1 MMDQAAQFLR
11 IVRSEVLESIY
22 LLAKRDC
29 KIHLQAQG
37 SRGSRRNRILYL
49 IKPCP
54 RINSG
59 FQFRR
64 CFEKDQWT
72 LLKNK
77 GERKMTAKNGN
88 RLQHHLTAVKE
99 GKRCFENAFE
109 SIARMILESEIEKV
123 VVNGRTTYDFTIF
136 RTGKK
141 HIIGI
146 YDEINSFVSFVK
158 DAAEG
163 GSSKE
168 MAFVLVGEPG
178 NGKTFFVEFLCSMYR
193 SFLANEK
200 NRKYTFRFTNM
211 DRLGSYGKIS
221 TIESQT
227 YEDPMIL
234 AMNLFENPDDNKT
247 FLAKQIGFSDKEI
260 EQLYDNYRPLG
271 ACSGYMWNDIINLA
285 DGNIDE
291 MLKHIEIIPVPMT
304 ESLGTITGKY
314 PAKDKI
320 TSSAVDLLGEESIQ
334 RLLHITDTNN
344 PYRFDL
350 RRGALAR
357 VAGGGIHFS
366 DEVFKNKKDLV
377 QVYLGVIQNRVI
389 EIDGYKW
396 PIDTLIVA
404 TSNNSE
410 FNRFLSE
417 KEEAP
422 IVDRCRICYVSHN
435 TNYKLQENLTS
446 YAIGN
451 EAKTTLDRK
460 DLHRDPNLNYAT
472 SVAVVLTRLP
482 RSEKLTAIETMKL
495 SAGEVAGEKSI
506 KTLAEVIDT
515 LNQDPDITKRFGQKG
530 LGQRNL
536 GRAIQL
542 LIESSETNEG
552 RCMFA
557 YDIYKTLERVVL
569 DYVTEV
575 NDRAKYLEDL
585 KTAKGMYRERIMTE
599 MFNAYMDEPFAI
611 RKDVM
616 NYVNMIIGIDAENLG
631 PDKMW
636 KYKDP
641 QTGELKALKV
651 DERYIKGVEER
662 LGLKTE
668 EQRETFRTS
677 IRKIYG
683 QKISVDPNYDF
694 MDNLEL
700 VKAVTDVRLKSDIAG
715 AGSLIGALANRTNE
729 ENQKLYDR
737 MIDTMLNKL
746 NYCKTCAQKTIEYF
760 CTQEDEN

>member
-1 MMDQAAQFLR
+1 MGGKMPKK
-11 IVRSEVLESIY
+11 SIT
-22 LLAKRDC
+22 LHQHLA
-29 KIHLQAQG
+29 
-37 SRGSRRNRILYL
+37 
-49 IKPCP
+49 
-54 RINSG
+54 
-59 FQFRR
+59 
-64 CFEKDQWT
+64 
-72 LLKNK
+72 
-77 GERKMTAKNGN
+77 
-88 RLQHHLTAVKE
+88 AVKD
-99 GKRCFENAFE
+99 GKLRFENAFQGV
-109 SIARMILESEIEKV
+109 SRMILESEIEKV
-123 VVNGRTTYDFTIF
+123 VVNGKTTYDFKIF
-136 RTGKK
+136 RNGSK
-141 HIIGI
+141 HIIGM
-146 YDEINSFVSFVK
+146 YEEINSLVSYVK

-163 GSSKE
+163 GSSQE

-178 NGKTFFVEFLCSMYR
+178 NGKTFLVEFLASRYR
-193 SFLANEK
+193 NFLSIEN
-200 NRKYTFRFTNM
+200 NRKYTFKFLNL
-211 DRLGSYGKIS
+211 DKLGNYGKI
-221 TIESQT
+221 TAIESQT
-227 YEDPMIL
+227 YEDPMLL
-234 AMNLFENPDDNKT
+234 AMNLFDDSDKNKEY
-247 FLAKQIGFSDKEI
+247 LAKQIGFSDTDI
-260 EQLYDNYRPLG
+260 EKLYEDYRPLG
-271 ACSGYMWNDIINLA
+271 ACSGYIWNDILA
-285 DGNIDE
+285 HCAGNIDE
-291 MLKHIEIIPVPMT
+291 TLKFVEITPVPLT
-304 ESLGTITGKY
+304 ESLGTLTGKY

-366 DEVFKNKKDLV
+366 DEIFKNKKDLV
-377 QVYLGVIQNRVI
+377 QVYLGVIQNRSI
-389 EIDGYKW
+389 EIDGFKW

-410 FNRFLSE
+410 FHRFLSE

-435 TNYKLQENLTS
+435 TNYKLQKQLTN
-446 YAIGN
+446 YAIGS
-451 EAKTTLDRK
+451 ETRTTLTHE
-460 DLHRDPNLNYAT
+460 DLHQDPNMNYAS
-472 SVAVVLTRLP
+472 SVAAVLSRLP
-482 RSEKLTAIETMKL
+482 RSEKLTPVETMKL
-495 SAGEVAGEKSI
+495 AAGEVAGEKSI

-515 LNQDPDITKRFGQKG
+515 LNQDPDIINRFGQKG

-557 YDIYKTLERVVL
+557 YDIFKALERIVL
-569 DYVTEV
+569 DYVTEA

-585 KTAKGMYRERIMTE
+585 KTGKGLYRERIMTE
-599 MFNAYMDEPFAI
+599 MFNAYMDEPYAI

-631 PDKMW
+631 ADKMW

-641 QTGELKALKV
+641 QNGELKALKI
-651 DERYIKGVEER
+651 DERYINSVEER

-668 EQRETFRTS
+668 EQRESFRTS

-683 QKISVDPNYDF
+683 QKISVDPDYDF

-737 MIDTMLNKL
+737 MIETMLKKL
-746 NYCKTCAQKTIEYF
+746 GYCRTCAQKTIEYF
-760 CTQEDEN
+760 CTQEDEK

>member
-1 MMDQAAQFLR
+1 MSNNANTLR
-11 IVRSEVLESIY
+11 
-22 LLAKRDC
+22 
-29 KIHLQAQG
+29 
-37 SRGSRRNRILYL
+37 
-49 IKPCP
+49 
-54 RINSG
+54 
-59 FQFRR
+59 
-64 CFEKDQWT
+64 
-72 LLKNK
+72 
-77 GERKMTAKNGN
+77 
-88 RLQHHLTAVKE
+88 HHLTEVKE
-99 GKRCFENAFE
+99 GKRRFENAFQ
-109 SIARMILESEIEKV
+109 SVSRMILDGEITKA
-123 VVNGRTTYDFTIF
+123 VVNGKTTYDFSIF
-136 RTGKK
+136 REGPK
-141 HIIGI
+141 HVIGM
-146 YDEINSFVSFVK
+146 YDEINSFVSYVK

-178 NGKTFFVEFLCSMYR
+178 NGKTFLVEFLSTKYR
-193 SFLANEK
+193 DFLSKGK
-200 NRKYTFRFTNM
+200 NRKYTFKFLN
-211 DRLGSYGKIS
+211 LAKLENYGRIA

-234 AMNLFENPDDNKT
+234 AMNLFEDPDQNRE
-247 FLAKQIGFSDKEI
+247 FLVKQIGFSDKEV
-260 EQLYDNYRPLG
+260 ESVYENYRPIG
-271 ACSGYMWNDIINLA
+271 ACSGYIWNDIKNFT
-285 DGNIDE
+285 DGAIDE
-291 MLKHIEIIPVPMT
+291 MLKFIEIIPVPLT
-304 ESLGTITGKY
+304 ESLGTVTGKY

-320 TSSAVDLLGEESIQ
+320 TSSSVDLLGEESIQ

-366 DEVFKNKKDLV
+366 DEIYKNKKDLV
-377 QVYLGVIQNRVI
+377 QVYLGVIQNRSI

-410 FNRFLSE
+410 FHRFLSE

-435 TNYKLQENLTS
+435 TNYKLQKDLTK
-446 YAIGN
+446 YAIGS
-451 EAKTTLDRK
+451 EARTTLTGEN
-460 DLHRDPNLNYAT
+460 LHQDPNLNYAT
-472 SVAVVLTRLP
+472 SIAVVLSRLP
-482 RSEKLTAIETMKL
+482 RSEKLTPVETMKL

-515 LNQDPDITKRFGQKG
+515 LNMDPEIINRFGQKG

-542 LIESSETNEG
+542 SIESSETNEG

-557 YDIYKTLERVVL
+557 YDIFKALDRIIL
-569 DYVTEV
+569 DYVTEA
-575 NDRAKYLEDL
+575 NDRTKYLEDL
-585 KTAKGMYRERIMTE
+585 KTAKGLYRERIMTE

-636 KYKDP
+636 KYKNP
-641 QTGELKALKV
+641 QTGELKALKI
-651 DERYIKGVEER
+651 DERYINSVEER
-662 LGLKTE
+662 LGLKSE
-668 EQRETFRTS
+668 EQRDSFRTS

-683 QKISVDPNYDF
+683 QKISVNPDYDF

-737 MIDTMLNKL
+737 MIDTMLEKL
-746 NYCKTCAQKTIEYF
+746 GYCKTCAQKTIEYF
-760 CTQEDEN
+760 CTQEDEK

>member
-1 MMDQAAQFLR
+1 M
-11 IVRSEVLESIY
+11 V
-22 LLAKRDC
+22 
-29 KIHLQAQG
+29 
-37 SRGSRRNRILYL
+37 
-49 IKPCP
+49 
-54 RINSG
+54 
-59 FQFRR
+59 
-64 CFEKDQWT
+64 KDKT
-72 LLKNK
+72 LVPL
-77 GERKMTAKNGN
+77 
-88 RLQHHLTAVKE
+88 LQHLAVVKA
-99 GKRCFENAFE
+99 GKRRFENAFQGV
-109 SIARMILESEIEKV
+109 ARMILEDSIEKV
-123 VVNGRTTYDFTIF
+123 VVNGKTTYDFTIF
-136 RTGKK
+136 RRGRK
-141 HIIGI
+141 HPVGM

-168 MAFVLVGEPG
+168 MAYVLVGEPG
-178 NGKTFFVEFLCSMYR
+178 NGKTFFVEYLCGKYRQFLSR
-193 SFLANEK
+193 EE
-200 NRKYTFRFTNM
+200 NRKYTWRLVGM
-211 DRLGSYGKIS
+211 DRLGSYGRIT

-227 YEDPMIL
+227 YEDPLIL
-234 AMNLFENPDDNKT
+234 AMNLFETVDENKT
-247 FLAKQIGFSDKEI
+247 WLAKKAGFSDAEV
-260 EQLYDNYRPLG
+260 EMFYENYRPLG
-271 ACSGYMWNDIINLA
+271 ACSTYMWNDIRTFTGGKIE
-285 DGNIDE
+285 E
-291 MLKHIEIIPVPMT
+291 MLDFVEVVPVPLT
-304 ESLGTITGKY
+304 ESLGTVTGKY
-314 PAKDKI
+314 AAKDKI

-396 PIDTLIVA
+396 PIDTLIIA

-410 FNRFLSE
+410 FNRFLAE

-435 TNYKLQENLTS
+435 TNYKMQEQLTA
-446 YAIGN
+446 YAIGSDT
-451 EAKTTLDRK
+451 KTTLTRQ
-460 DLHRDPNLNYAT
+460 DLHQDPNLNYAA
-472 SVAVVLTRLP
+472 SVAAILSRLP
-482 RSEKLTAIETMKL
+482 RSEKLTPIETMKL
-495 SAGEVAGEKSI
+495 AAGEVAGEKSI
-506 KTLAEVIDT
+506 KTLAEVIDI
-515 LNQDPDITKRFGQKG
+515 LNQDPDITRRFGQKG

-536 GRAIQL
+536 GRAVQL
-542 LIESSETNEG
+542 LVESSETNEG
-552 RCMFA
+552 RCMYA
-557 YDIYKTLERVVL
+557 YDIFGAVERVIL
-569 DYVTEV
+569 DYVADA

-585 KTAKGMYRERIMTE
+585 KTAKGLYRERIMTE
-599 MFNAYMDEPFAI
+599 MFNAYMDEPQAI
-611 RKDVM
+611 RKDVL

-641 QTGELKALKV
+641 QTGELRALKI
-651 DERYIKGVEER
+651 DERFVKSIEER

-700 VKAVTDVRLKSDIAG
+700 VMAVTDVRLKSDIAG

-737 MIDTMLNKL
+737 MIQTMLGKL
-746 NYCKTCAQKTIEYF
+746 NYCTTCAQKTIEYF
-760 CTQEDEN
+760 CTQEDGM

>member
-1 MMDQAAQFLR
+1 MDYQKGSLHHHIAAL
-11 IVRSEVLESIY
+11 
-22 LLAKRDC
+22 
-29 KIHLQAQG
+29 
-37 SRGSRRNRILYL
+37 
-49 IKPCP
+49 
-54 RINSG
+54 
-59 FQFRR
+59 
-64 CFEKDQWT
+64 
-72 LLKNK
+72 
-77 GERKMTAKNGN
+77 
-88 RLQHHLTAVKE
+88 KE
-99 GKRCFENAFE
+99 GRRCFENAFTGVT
-109 SIARMILESEIEKV
+109 RMILESKIEKV
-123 VVNGRTTYDFTIF
+123 LVKGKTTYDFSIF
-136 RTGKK
+136 GSGAK
-141 HIIGI
+141 HIIGM

-168 MAFVLVGEPG
+168 MAYVLVGEPG
-178 NGKTFFVEFLCSMYR
+178 NGKTFFIDFLCDRYR
-193 SFLANEK
+193 HFLSQDE
-200 NRKYTFRFTNM
+200 NRKYTFRFINI
-211 DRLGSYGKIS
+211 DKLGTYGKIK

-234 AMNLFENPDDNKT
+234 AMALYDDPETSKAWLVEN
-247 FLAKQIGFSDKEI
+247 FSFSDDEI
-260 EQLYDNYRPLG
+260 DTIFKNHRPLG
-271 ACSGYMWNDIINLA
+271 ACSGYIWNDIRNFTNDNL
-285 DGNIDE
+285 DD
-291 MLKHIEIIPVPMT
+291 MLDFVQIIPVPLI

-334 RLLHITDTNN
+334 RLLHISDTNN

-366 DEVFKNKKDLV
+366 DEIFKNKKDLV
-377 QVYLGVIQNRVI
+377 QVYLGVIQNRSI
-389 EIDGYKW
+389 EIDGFKW

-410 FNRFLSE
+410 FNRFLAE

-422 IVDRCRICYVSHN
+422 IVDRCRITYVSHN
-435 TNYKLQENLTS
+435 TDYKLQKQLTE
-446 YAIGN
+446 YAIGS
-451 EAKTTLDRK
+451 ETKTTLTHEV
-460 DLHRDPNLNYAT
+460 LHQDPNLNYAA

-482 RSEKLTAIETMKL
+482 RSEKLTPIETMKL
-495 SAGEVAGEKSI
+495 AAGEVAGEKSI

-542 LIESSETNEG
+542 MLEGSETNEG

-557 YDIYKTLERVVL
+557 YDVFKAVERVIL
-569 DYVTEV
+569 DYVAEA
-575 NDRAKYLEDL
+575 NGRAKFMEDL
-585 KTAKGMYRERIMTE
+585 KTAKGLYRERIMTE
-599 MFNAYMDEPFAI
+599 MFNAYMDEPRAI

-641 QTGELKALKV
+641 QTGELKAMKI
-651 DERYIKGVEER
+651 DQRYIDSVDER

-668 EQRETFRTS
+668 EQRESFRTA

-746 NYCKTCAQKTIEYF
+746 RYCRTCAQKTIEYF
-760 CTQEDEN
+760 CTQEDEK

>member
-1 MMDQAAQFLR
+1 MTTNTH
-11 IVRSEVLESIY
+11 S
-22 LLAKRDC
+22 
-29 KIHLQAQG
+29 
-37 SRGSRRNRILYL
+37 L
-49 IKPCP
+49 I
-54 RINSG
+54 
-59 FQFRR
+59 
-64 CFEKDQWT
+64 
-72 LLKNK
+72 
-77 GERKMTAKNGN
+77 
-88 RLQHHLTAVKE
+88 QHIKAVKK
-99 GKRCFENAFE
+99 GHRRFENAFQGV
-109 SIARMILESEIEKV
+109 SRMILEGEIKKTT
-123 VVNGRTTYDFTIF
+123 VNGKTTYDFSVF
-136 RTGKK
+136 RTGVK
-141 HIIGI
+141 HVIGM
-146 YDEINSFVSFVK
+146 YDEINSFVSYVK

-178 NGKTFFVEFLCSMYR
+178 NGKTFLVEFLAGKYR
-193 SFLANEK
+193 SFLSREE
-200 NRKYTFRFTNM
+200 NRKYTFKFKHL
-211 DRLGSYGKIS
+211 DRIGTYGRIT

-234 AMNLFENPDDNKT
+234 AMNLFDLPDDNRT
-247 FLAKQIGFSDKEI
+247 FLSRDIGFSDDELGAI
-260 EQLYDNYRPLG
+260 YGDYRPLG
-271 ACSGYMWNDIINLA
+271 ACSGFIWNDIRTHCSADINR
-285 DGNIDE
+285 
-291 MLKHIEIIPVPMT
+291 MLEFVEVIPVPLT
-304 ESLGTITGKY
+304 ESLGTVTGKY

-334 RLLHITDTNN
+334 RLLYITDTNN

-366 DEVFKNKKDLV
+366 DEIFKNKKDLV
-377 QVYLGVIQNRVI
+377 QVYLGVIQNRSI

-404 TSNNSE
+404 TSNNME
-410 FNRFLSE
+410 FHRFLSE
-417 KEEAP
+417 REEAP
-422 IVDRCRICYVSHN
+422 IVDRCRLCYVSHN
-435 TNYKLQENLTS
+435 TNYKLQKELTG
-446 YAIGN
+446 YTIGS
-451 EAKTTLDRK
+451 EARTTLTKER
-460 DLHRDPNLNYAT
+460 LHQDPNLNYAA
-472 SVAVVLTRLP
+472 SVGVVLTRLP
-482 RSEKLTAIETMKL
+482 RSEKLTPVETMKL
-495 SAGEVAGEKSI
+495 AAGEVAGEKSI

-515 LNQDPDITKRFGQKG
+515 LNQDPEIINRFGQKG

-552 RCMFA
+552 QCMFA
-557 YDIYKTLERVVL
+557 CDVFKALERIVL
-569 DYVTEV
+569 DYVTEA
-575 NDRAKYLEDL
+575 NDRAKYLEDI
-585 KTAKGMYRERIMTE
+585 KTAKGLYRERIMTE
-599 MFNAYMDEPFAI
+599 MFNAYMDEPLAI
-611 RKDVM
+611 RRDVM

-641 QTGELKALKV
+641 QTSDLKALKI
-651 DERYIKGVEER
+651 DERYVNSVEER

-668 EQRETFRTS
+668 EQRESFRTS

-683 QKISVDPNYDF
+683 QKISIDPNYDF

-737 MIDTMLNKL
+737 MINTMLNKL
-746 NYCKTCAQKTIEYF
+746 GYCRTCAQKTIEYF
-760 CTQEDEN
+760 CTQEDEK

>member
-1 MMDQAAQFLR
+1 M
-11 IVRSEVLESIY
+11 VKKNTSELH
-22 LLAKRDC
+22 R
-29 KIHLQAQG
+29 HLV
-37 SRGSRRNRILYL
+37 
-49 IKPCP
+49 
-54 RINSG
+54 
-59 FQFRR
+59 
-64 CFEKDQWT
+64 E
-72 LLKNK
+72 
-77 GERKMTAKNGN
+77 
-88 RLQHHLTAVKE
+88 VKE
-99 GKRCFENAFE
+99 GKRCFENAFQGV
-109 SIARMILESEIEKV
+109 ARMILDSDIEKV
-123 VVNGRTTYDFTIF
+123 VVNGKTTYDFSIF

-141 HIIGI
+141 HIIGM
-146 YDEINSFVSFVK
+146 YDEINSFVSYVK
-158 DAAEG
+158 DAAEN

-178 NGKTFFVEFLCSMYR
+178 NGKTFLVDYVCNKYRDFLSQ
-193 SFLANEK
+193 K
-200 NRKYTFRFTNM
+200 TNRKYSFRFTGL
-211 DRLGSYGKIS
+211 DKIGGYGKIT

-234 AMNLFENPDDNKT
+234 GMNITDESDKNRE
-247 FLAKQIGFSDKEI
+247 FLSREIGFSDNEI
-260 EQLYDNYRPLG
+260 ETLWRDYRPLG
-271 ACSGYMWNDIINLA
+271 ACSAFIWDSIRNFTSGDLA
-285 DGNIDE
+285 Q
-291 MLKHIEIIPVPMT
+291 MLEFIQIIPVPMT
-304 ESLGTITGKY
+304 ESLGTVTGKY
-314 PAKDKI
+314 AAKDKI

-334 RLLHITDTNN
+334 RLLHITETNN

-357 VAGGGIHFS
+357 VAGGGVHFS
-366 DEVFKNKKDLV
+366 DEIFKNKKDLV
-377 QVYLGVIQNRVI
+377 QVYLGVIQNRNI

-396 PIDTLIVA
+396 PIDTLIIA

-410 FNRFLSE
+410 FNRFLAE

-435 TNYKLQENLTS
+435 TNYKLQKDLTL

-451 EAKTTLDRK
+451 EIRTTLDREY
-460 DLHRDPNLNYAT
+460 LHQDPNLNHAA
-472 SVAVVLTRLP
+472 SVTVVLTRLA
-482 RSEKLTAIETMKL
+482 RSEKLTPIETMKL
-495 SAGEVAGEKSI
+495 AAGEVAGEKSI

-536 GRAIQL
+536 GRALQL
-542 LIESSETNEG
+542 LNESSETNEG

-557 YDIYKTLERVVL
+557 YDIFKALERIIL
-569 DYVTEV
+569 DYVTDA

-585 KTAKGMYRERIMTE
+585 KTGKGLYRERIMTE
-599 MFNAYMDEPFAI
+599 MFNAYMDEPLAI

-616 NYVNMIIGIDAENLG
+616 SYVNMIIGIDAENLG

-641 QTGELKALKV
+641 QSGELRALKV
-651 DERYIKGVEER
+651 DERYINSVEDR
-662 LGLKTE
+662 LGLKTT

-683 QKISVDPNYDF
+683 QKISVDPDYDF

-737 MIDTMLNKL
+737 MVDTMLNKL
-746 NYCKTCAQKTIEYF
+746 GYCKTCAQKTIEYF

>member
-1 MMDQAAQFLR
+1 MAGTNETTNPYTGSLGDH
-11 IVRSEVLESIY
+11 
-22 LLAKRDC
+22 LAV
-29 KIHLQAQG
+29 
-37 SRGSRRNRILYL
+37 
-49 IKPCP
+49 
-54 RINSG
+54 
-59 FQFRR
+59 
-64 CFEKDQWT
+64 
-72 LLKNK
+72 
-77 GERKMTAKNGN
+77 
-88 RLQHHLTAVKE
+88 VKE
-99 GKRCFENAFE
+99 GRRRFENAFQGVT
-109 SIARMILESEIEKV
+109 RMILENEVRKV
-123 VVNGRTTYDFTIF
+123 VVNGKTTYDFEVF

-141 HIIGI
+141 HLIGL
-146 YDEINSFVSFVK
+146 YEEINSFVSFVK

-178 NGKTFFVEFLCSMYR
+178 NGKTFFVDFLCARYR
-193 SFLANEK
+193 DFLQHEP
-200 NRKYTFRFTNM
+200 NRKYTFRFTGL

-234 AMNLFENPDDNKT
+234 AMNLFETPGEAREH
-247 FLAKQIGFSDKEI
+247 LASAHGFNELEV
-260 EQLYDNYRPLG
+260 EQFFEDYRPLG
-271 ACSGYMWNDIINLA
+271 ACSGYIWNDLRAATNGNL
-285 DGNIDE
+285 E
-291 MLKHIEIIPVPMT
+291 QMLDHVEIVPVPLT

-357 VAGGGIHFS
+357 VAGAGIHFS
-366 DEVFKNKKDLV
+366 DEIYKNKKDLV
-377 QVYLGVIQNRVI
+377 QVYLGVIQNRTI
-389 EIDGYKW
+389 EIDGFKW
-396 PIDTLIVA
+396 PIDTLIIA

-435 TNYKLQENLTS
+435 TNYRLQEELTD
-446 YAIGN
+446 YAIGG
-451 EAKTTLDRK
+451 EEKTTLNSEEM
-460 DLHRDPNLNYAT
+460 HQDPNLNYAA
-472 SVAVVLTRLP
+472 SAAAVLTRLP
-482 RSEKLTAIETMKL
+482 RAEKLTPIEMMKL
-495 SAGEVAGEKSI
+495 AAGEVAGEKSI
-506 KTLAEVIDT
+506 KTLAEVVDT
-515 LNQDPDITKRFGQKG
+515 LNQDPDITNRFGQTG
-530 LGQRNL
+530 MGQRNL

-542 LIESSETNEG
+542 LLASSETNEG

-557 YDIYKTLERVVL
+557 FDIFGALERIVL
-569 DYVTEV
+569 DYVV
-575 NDRAKYLEDL
+575 DANNRAKYLEDL
-585 KTAKGMYRERIMTE
+585 KTARGLYRERIMTE
-599 MFNAYMDEPFAI
+599 MFNAYMDEPYAI

-616 NYVNMIIGIDAENLG
+616 NYVNMIIGVDAENLG
-631 PDKMW
+631 PDRMW

-651 DERYIKGVEER
+651 DERFINSVEER
-662 LGLKTE
+662 MGLKTE
-668 EQRETFRTS
+668 ETRETFRTS

-737 MIDTMLNKL
+737 MIRTMLDKL
-746 NYCKTCAQKTIEYF
+746 EYCNTCAQKTIEYF
-760 CTQEDEN
+760 CTQEDES

>member
-1 MMDQAAQFLR
+1 MSKNSSTLHQ
-11 IVRSEVLESIY
+11 
-22 LLAKRDC
+22 
-29 KIHLQAQG
+29 H
-37 SRGSRRNRILYL
+37 
-49 IKPCP
+49 IK
-54 RINSG
+54 
-59 FQFRR
+59 
-64 CFEKDQWT
+64 
-72 LLKNK
+72 
-77 GERKMTAKNGN
+77 
-88 RLQHHLTAVKE
+88 AVKD
-99 GKRCFENAFE
+99 GKRRFENAFQGV
-109 SIARMILESEIEKV
+109 SRMVLENEIEKV
-123 VVNGRTTYDFTIF
+123 VVNGKTTYDFKIF
-136 RTGKK
+136 RSGAK
-141 HIIGI
+141 HVIGM
-146 YDEINSFVSFVK
+146 YDEINSFVSYVK

-178 NGKTFFVEFLCSMYR
+178 NGKTFLVEFLAGKYR
-193 SFLANEK
+193 SFLSREE
-200 NRKYTFRFTNM
+200 NRKYTFKFLDLDKVGN
-211 DRLGSYGKIS
+211 YGKIS

-234 AMNLFENPDDNKT
+234 AMNLFENEDENRQ
-247 FLAKQIGFSDKEI
+247 FLAKQIGFSDDDI
-260 EQLYDNYRPLG
+260 EKLYENYRPLG
-271 ACSGYMWNDIINLA
+271 ACSGYIWNDIRNHC
-285 DGNIDE
+285 DSVVDE
-291 MLKHIEIIPVPMT
+291 MLKFIEITPVPLT
-304 ESLGTITGKY
+304 ESLGTVTGKY

-366 DEVFKNKKDLV
+366 DEIYKNKKDLV
-377 QVYLGVIQNRVI
+377 QVYLGVIQNRNI
-389 EIDGYKW
+389 EIDGFKW

-410 FNRFLSE
+410 FHRFLSE

-435 TNYKLQENLTS
+435 TNYKLQKELTA
-446 YAIGN
+446 YTIGS
-451 EAKTTLDRK
+451 ETRTTLTRE
-460 DLHRDPNLNYAT
+460 DLHQDPNLNYAA
-472 SVAVVLTRLP
+472 SVASVLSRLP
-482 RSEKLTAIETMKL
+482 RSEKLTPVETMKL
-495 SAGEVAGEKSI
+495 AAGEVAGEKSI

-515 LNQDPDITKRFGQKG
+515 LNQDPEIINRFGQKG

-557 YDIYKTLERVVL
+557 YDIYKALERIVL
-569 DYVTEV
+569 DYVTEA

-585 KTAKGMYRERIMTE
+585 KTAKGLYRERIMTE
-599 MFNAYMDEPFAI
+599 MFNAYMDEPYAI

-641 QTGELKALKV
+641 QNGELKALKI
-651 DERYIKGVEER
+651 DERYINSVEER

-668 EQRETFRTS
+668 EQRESFRTS

-683 QKISVDPNYDF
+683 QKISVDPDYDF

-737 MIDTMLNKL
+737 MIETMLNKL
-746 NYCKTCAQKTIEYF
+746 GYCKTCAQKTIEYF
-760 CTQEDEN
+760 CTQEDEK

>member
-1 MMDQAAQFLR
+1 MAVEKKNTLHNH
-11 IVRSEVLESIY
+11 
-22 LLAKRDC
+22 LLA
-29 KIHLQAQG
+29 
-37 SRGSRRNRILYL
+37 
-49 IKPCP
+49 
-54 RINSG
+54 
-59 FQFRR
+59 
-64 CFEKDQWT
+64 
-72 LLKNK
+72 LKNE
-77 GERKMTAKNGN
+77 ERI
-88 RLQHHLTAVKE
+88 
-99 GKRCFENAFE
+99 FENSFQGI
-109 SIARMILESEIEKV
+109 SRMILDDEIEKV
-123 VVNGRTTYDFTIF
+123 VVNGKTTYDFKIF
-136 RTGKK
+136 RRGKK
-141 HIIGI
+141 HIVGM
-146 YDEINSFVSFVK
+146 YDEINSFVSYVK

-168 MAFVLVGEPG
+168 MAYVLVGEPG
-178 NGKTFFVEFLCSMYR
+178 NGKTFFVEYVSRLYR
-193 SFLANEK
+193 EFLAPEK
-200 NRKYTFRFTNM
+200 NKKYTFKFTGL
-211 DRLGSYGKIS
+211 DKIGTYGKIT

-227 YEDPMIL
+227 YEDPAVL
-234 AMNLFENPDDNKT
+234 AMNLFETEKECRNYLSRKVGFTDE
-247 FLAKQIGFSDKEI
+247 QIDAMWE
-260 EQLYDNYRPLG
+260 NYRPLG
-271 ACSGYMWNDIINLA
+271 ACSGYIWNDIRTHC
-285 DGNIDE
+285 DGKMDL
-291 MLKHIEIIPVPMT
+291 MLGQVEIIPVPLT
-304 ESLGTITGKY
+304 ESLGTVTGKY

-366 DEVFKNKKDLV
+366 DEMFKNKKDLV
-377 QVYLGVIQNRVI
+377 QVYLGVIQNRTI
-389 EIDGYKW
+389 EIDGFRW
-396 PIDTLIVA
+396 PIDTLIIA

-410 FNRFLSE
+410 FNRFLAE

-422 IVDRCRICYVSHN
+422 IVDRCRISYISHN
-435 TNYKLQENLTS
+435 TNYRLQDQLTG
-446 YAIGN
+446 YAIGS
-451 EAKTTLDRK
+451 ETKTTLTRE
-460 DLHRDPNLNYAT
+460 DLHQDPNLNYAA
-472 SVAVVLTRLP
+472 SVAVILSRLP
-482 RSEKLTAIETMKL
+482 RSEKLTPIETLKL
-495 SAGEVAGEKSI
+495 AAGEVAGEKSI
-506 KTLAEVIDT
+506 KALAEVIDI
-515 LNQDPDITKRFGQKG
+515 LSQDTDITNRFGQKG

-542 LIESSETNEG
+542 MVESSETNEG
-552 RCMFA
+552 SCMFA
-557 YDIYKTLERVVL
+557 YDVFKTIERVIL
-569 DYVTEV
+569 DYVNDN

-585 KTAKGMYRERIMTE
+585 KTARGLYRERIMTE
-599 MFNAYMDEPFAI
+599 MFNAYMDEPQAI

-616 NYVNMIIGIDAENLG
+616 SYVNMIIGIDAEHLG

-651 DERYIKGVEER
+651 DERFIKSIEER
-662 LGLKTE
+662 LQLKTE
-668 EQRETFRTS
+668 EQRETFRTT

-683 QKISVDPNYDF
+683 QKIGLDPNYDF

-746 NYCKTCAQKTIEYF
+746 GYCRTCAQKTIEYF

>member
-1 MMDQAAQFLR
+1 MATGTH
-11 IVRSEVLESIY
+11 S
-22 LLAKRDC
+22 
-29 KIHLQAQG
+29 
-37 SRGSRRNRILYL
+37 L
-49 IKPCP
+49 I
-54 RINSG
+54 
-59 FQFRR
+59 
-64 CFEKDQWT
+64 
-72 LLKNK
+72 
-77 GERKMTAKNGN
+77 
-88 RLQHHLTAVKE
+88 QHIKAVKK
-99 GKRCFENAFE
+99 GQRRFENAFQ
-109 SIARMILESEIEKV
+109 SVSRMIFEGGIEKIT
-123 VVNGRTTYDFTIF
+123 VNGRTTYDFKVF
-136 RTGKK
+136 RSGPK
-141 HIIGI
+141 HVIGM
-146 YDEINSFVSFVK
+146 YEEVNSFVSYVK

-178 NGKTFFVEFLCSMYR
+178 NGKTFFVDFLAGRYR
-193 SFLANEK
+193 SFLARDE
-200 NRKYTFRFTNM
+200 NRKYSFRFNHLDQFGT
-211 DRLGSYGKIS
+211 YGRIS

-234 AMNLFENPDDNKT
+234 AMNLFELPDDNKT
-247 FLAKQIGFSDKEI
+247 FLTRETGFSDREA
-260 EQLYDNYRPLG
+260 EALFDAYRPLG
-271 ACSGYMWNDIINLA
+271 ACSGYIWNDIRSHCGGDLERMLA
-285 DGNIDE
+285 FV
-291 MLKHIEIIPVPMT
+291 EIIPVPLT

-366 DEVFKNKKDLV
+366 DEIFKNKKDLV
-377 QVYLGVIQNRVI
+377 QVYLGVIQNRNI

-410 FNRFLSE
+410 FHRFLSE

-422 IVDRCRICYVSHN
+422 IVDRCRLCYVSHN
-435 TNYKLQENLTS
+435 TNYKLQKDLTG
-446 YAIGN
+446 YAIGS
-451 EAKTTLDRK
+451 ETRTTLTKER
-460 DLHRDPNLNYAT
+460 LHQDPNLNYAA
-472 SVAVVLTRLP
+472 SVGVVLSRLP
-482 RSEKLTAIETMKL
+482 RSEKLTPVETMKL
-495 SAGEVAGEKSI
+495 AAGEVAGEKSL

-515 LNQDPDITKRFGQKG
+515 LNQDPEIINRFGQKG

-536 GRAIQL
+536 GRATQL

-552 RCMFA
+552 QCMFA
-557 YDIYKTLERVVL
+557 YDVFKALERIVL
-569 DYVTEV
+569 DYVTEA
-575 NDRAKYLEDL
+575 NDRAKYLEDI
-585 KTAKGMYRERIMTE
+585 KTAKGLYRERIMTE

-611 RKDVM
+611 RRDVM

-641 QTGELKALKV
+641 QTHELKALKI
-651 DERYIKGVEER
+651 DERYVNSVEER

-668 EQRETFRTS
+668 EQRESFRTS

-683 QKISVDPNYDF
+683 QKISLDPNYDF

-737 MIDTMLNKL
+737 MIGTMLNKL
-746 NYCKTCAQKTIEYF
+746 GYCRTCAQKTIEYF
-760 CTQEDEN
+760 CTQEDEK

>member
-1 MMDQAAQFLR
+1 MAKKAQVKLP
-11 IVRSEVLESIY
+11 SLSNSQLHHHCLE
-22 LLAKRDC
+22 
-29 KIHLQAQG
+29 
-37 SRGSRRNRILYL
+37 
-49 IKPCP
+49 
-54 RINSG
+54 
-59 FQFRR
+59 
-64 CFEKDQWT
+64 
-72 LLKNK
+72 
-77 GERKMTAKNGN
+77 
-88 RLQHHLTAVKE
+88 VKE
-99 GKRCFENAFE
+99 GRRRFENAFQGV
-109 SIARMILESEIEKV
+109 ARLILENEIEKV
-123 VVNGRTTYDFTIF
+123 VVNARTTYDFNIF
-136 RTGKK
+136 RNGKK
-141 HIIGI
+141 HVIGM
-146 YDEINSFVSFVK
+146 YDEINSFVSYVK

-178 NGKTFFVEFLCSMYR
+178 NGKTFFVEFLCSQYR
-193 SFLANEK
+193 AFLSK
-200 NRKYTFRFTNM
+200 PVNRKYTFRFKGM
-211 DRLGSYGKIS
+211 QALGHYGRIDI
-221 TIESQT
+221 IESQT

-234 AMNLFENPDDNKT
+234 AMNLFDGPEENKAMLSDQ
-247 FLAKQIGFSDKEI
+247 LGFSYKAIDT
-260 EQLYDNYRPLG
+260 LYDDYRPLG
-271 ACSGYMWNDIINLA
+271 ACSGYIWGDIRQHC
-285 DGNIDE
+285 DGDLE
-291 MLKHIEIIPVPMT
+291 KMLSFVEIMPVPLT
-304 ESLGTITGKY
+304 ESLGTVTGKY

-357 VAGGGIHFS
+357 VAGGGIHFA
-366 DEVFKNKKDLV
+366 DEIYKNKKDLV
-377 QVYLGVIQNRVI
+377 QVYLGVIQNRNI

-396 PIDTLIVA
+396 PIDTLIIA

-410 FNRFLSE
+410 FNRFLAE

-435 TNYKLQENLTS
+435 TNYKMQKDLTA
-446 YAIGN
+446 YAIGT
-451 EAKTTLDRK
+451 EARTTLSREA
-460 DLHRDPNLNYAT
+460 LHQDPNLNHAA
-472 SVAVVLTRLP
+472 SAAVVLTRLP
-482 RSEKLTAIETMKL
+482 RSEKLTPVETMKL
-495 SAGEVAGEKSI
+495 AAGEVAGEKSI
-506 KTLAEVIDT
+506 KTLGEVIDT
-515 LNQDPDITKRFGQKG
+515 LNQEPDITKRFGQKG

-542 LIESSETNEG
+542 LTESSETNEG
-552 RCMFA
+552 QCMFA
-557 YDIYKTLERVVL
+557 YDVFKAMERIVL
-569 DYVTEV
+569 DYVTDA

-585 KTAKGMYRERIMTE
+585 KIAKGLYRERIMTE
-599 MFNAYMDEPFAI
+599 MFNAYMDEPLAI

-641 QTGELKALKV
+641 QTSELRALKI
-651 DERYIKGVEER
+651 DERFVKSVEER

-737 MIDTMLNKL
+737 MVTTMLTKL
-746 NYCKTCAQKTIEYF
+746 NYCRTCAQKTIEYF

>member
-1 MMDQAAQFLR
+1 MAGKENKSLR
-11 IVRSEVLESIY
+11 Y
-22 LLAKRDC
+22 
-29 KIHLQAQG
+29 HL
-37 SRGSRRNRILYL
+37 N
-49 IKPCP
+49 
-54 RINSG
+54 
-59 FQFRR
+59 
-64 CFEKDQWT
+64 
-72 LLKNK
+72 
-77 GERKMTAKNGN
+77 
-88 RLQHHLTAVKE
+88 AVKE
-99 GKRCFENAFE
+99 GERRFENAFQGV
-109 SIARMILESEIEKV
+109 SRMILESDMEKV
-123 VVNGRTTYDFTIF
+123 VVKGKTTYSFNIF
-136 RTGKK
+136 GRGAK
-141 HIIGI
+141 HIIGM

-158 DAAEG
+158 DASEG

-178 NGKTFFVEFLCSMYR
+178 NGKTFFVEFLCSRYR
-193 SFLANEK
+193 DFLSQEQ
-200 NRKYTFRFTNM
+200 NRKYTFRFVNM
-211 DRLGSYGKIS
+211 NKLGEYGKIN

-234 AMNLFENPDDNKT
+234 AMNLFETAGEARAYLNE
-247 FLAKQIGFSDKEI
+247 QVGFSHQQVDEA
-260 EQLYDNYRPLG
+260 YANYRPLG
-271 ACSGYMWNDIINLA
+271 ACSGYIWNDIRNYA
-285 DGNIDE
+285 DGNLE
-291 MLKHIEIIPVPMT
+291 KMLDFVEITPVPLI
-304 ESLGTITGKY
+304 ESLGSITGKY

-334 RLLHITDTNN
+334 RLLHIIDTNN

-366 DEVFKNKKDLV
+366 DEIFKNKKDLV
-377 QVYLGVIQNRVI
+377 QVYLGVIQNRTI
-389 EIDGYKW
+389 EIDGFKW
-396 PIDTLIVA
+396 PIDTLIIA

-410 FNRFLSE
+410 FNRFLAE

-422 IVDRCRICYVSHN
+422 IVDRCRITYVSHN
-435 TNYKLQENLTS
+435 TDYKLQETLTA

-451 EAKTTLDRK
+451 EAKTTLSHEI
-460 DLHRDPNLNYAT
+460 LHQDPNLNYAA
-472 SVAVVLTRLP
+472 SVAIVLSRLP
-482 RSEKLTAIETMKL
+482 RSEKLTPVETMKL
-495 SAGEVAGEKSI
+495 AAGEVAGEKSI

-515 LNQDPDITKRFGQKG
+515 LNQEPDITKRFGQKG

-536 GRAIQL
+536 GRAVQL
-542 LIESSETNEG
+542 LLESSETNEG

-557 YDIYKTLERVVL
+557 YDIFIATERVIL
-569 DYVTEV
+569 DYVSEA
-575 NDRAKYLEDL
+575 NDRTKFLEDL
-585 KTAKGMYRERIMTE
+585 KTAKGLYRERIMTE
-599 MFNAYMDEPFAI
+599 MFNAYMDEPLAI
-611 RKDVM
+611 RRDVM

-641 QTGELKALKV
+641 QTGELKAMKI
-651 DERYIKGVEER
+651 DKRYIGSVEER
-662 LGLKTE
+662 LGLKTQ

-683 QKISVDPNYDF
+683 QKLSVDPNYDF

-737 MIDTMLNKL
+737 MIATMLEKL

-760 CTQEDEN
+760 CTQEDEK